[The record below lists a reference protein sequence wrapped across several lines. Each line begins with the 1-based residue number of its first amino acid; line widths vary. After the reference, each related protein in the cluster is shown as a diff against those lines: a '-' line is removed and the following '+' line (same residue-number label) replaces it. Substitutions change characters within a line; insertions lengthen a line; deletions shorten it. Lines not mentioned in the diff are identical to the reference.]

1 MDFVKREI
9 GKLAFR
15 TDSFDGDAHAGFVFG
30 SNGCQGE
37 KRFEMSALNQL
48 GDRQTSAD
56 IVFGELYDDIVGLNL
71 LPGTRISEVEVA
83 KRFDLSRQP
92 IREAFGRLSRL
103 GLIKVSPQRPTIVR
117 HFSLEDIQN
126 ARFIRT
132 AIEADVMRKGCEK
145 RVTSVDHLLD
155 ECVAAQKDAVAEN
168 DAERFH
174 DLDYEFHRLLCRS
187 ADADFAF
194 ELISSSKAQVDRLCM
209 LALTSKSSMDKLY
222 NDHVAILDALKAGN
236 APKADKALR
245 RHLDR
250 LTPTIKSVYEK
261 HRNYFE

>member
-1 MDFVKREI
+1 MARMKR
-9 GKLAFR
+9 L
-15 TDSFDGDAHAGFVFG
+15 
-30 SNGCQGE
+30 
-37 KRFEMSALNQL
+37 EMNALNQL

-71 LPGTRISEVEVA
+71 LPGARISEVEVA

-117 HFSLEDIQN
+117 HFSLDEIQN

-132 AIEADVMRKGCEK
+132 AIEADVVRKACED
-145 RVTSVDHLLD
+145 RDSSIDALLTD
-155 ECVAAQKDAVAEN
+155 CVAAQKISVEEN

-174 DLDYEFHRLLCRS
+174 TLDYEFHKLLCRS
-187 ADADFAF
+187 AKADFAF

-209 LALTSKSSMDKLY
+209 LALTSKSSMEKLY
-222 NDHVAILDALKAGN
+222 NDHVAILDALMAGN
-236 APKADKALR
+236 KQKADKALR

-250 LTPTIKSVYEK
+250 LTPTIDSVYEK